1 MQRDGAKQ
9 KATHTRKFD
18 ALLVCNG
25 HYTDARWPEVAG
37 QAAFPG
43 RISHSHNYRE
53 PSSYKGQRVV
63 CVGASASG
71 TDISREI
78 ASVADEVRV
87 AL

>member
-1 MQRDGAKQ
+1 MLQRKGDRPSEVR
-9 KATHTRKFD
+9 TEDFD

-25 HYTDARWPEVAG
+25 HYTDPRWPEVEG

-43 RISHSHNYRE
+43 HIRHSHNYRE

-71 TDISREI
+71 TGHLPRN
-78 ASVADEVRV
+78 RQ
-87 AL
+87 LR